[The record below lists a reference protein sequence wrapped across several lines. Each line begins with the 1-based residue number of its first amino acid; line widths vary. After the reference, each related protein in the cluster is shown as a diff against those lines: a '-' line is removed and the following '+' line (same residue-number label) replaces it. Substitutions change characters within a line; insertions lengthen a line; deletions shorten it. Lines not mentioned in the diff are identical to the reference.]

1 MSCPDSACEKCET
14 CGESATRLFG
24 SPNLVF
30 KEPRTSS
37 KWEDFSYRAG
47 YLKDGAQEERRNA
60 EAAWKLKHGDDAPL
74 PYQNIDDTG
83 IQGVFREG
91 GVDNELPPDLTSS
104 LG

>member
-1 MSCPDSACEKCET
+1 MSCVDSACEKCET
-14 CGESATRLFG
+14 CGELATRLFG
-24 SPNLVF
+24 SPSVIF

-47 YLKDGAQEERRNA
+47 YLKEGAQEERRNA
-60 EAAWKLKHGDDAPL
+60 ETAWKLTHGEDAPL

-91 GVDNELPPDLTSS
+91 GVDNELPPDLKSS